1 MESRIEEN
9 LVKALFYI
17 LLMMVLSV
25 KVLLFDRMS
34 KEDVPLQAGKGV
46 EVRMEE
52 K

>member
-17 LLMMVLSV
+17 LLMVVLSV
-25 KVLLFDRMS
+25 KVLFFDGITK
-34 KEDVPLQAGKGV
+34 KEIPLHARKGV

-52 K
+52 R